1 MDIIEKEGL
10 SVPEAVFSACMSLG
24 IDEKTAQVQ
33 VLSAPGSRRVK
44 VRVGKPGAAM
54 PEAGSSAAALTG
66 AGSSAA
72 APVQAAPR
80 AATPAPY
87 EASGP
92 VSKPADYAPKVSVRK
107 QPTPEQAEAARKDF
121 EILLEKMGTPSKVEV
136 KEHAGNIIFNL
147 TGEKEGLLIGKRGAT
162 LEALQD
168 ALNGMLEAATG
179 DREVFAVVDVA
190 DYRIRQE
197 RKVMDQARQLAEMV
211 LADGVQQSMGPLSAA
226 DRRLVHLEL
235 KPMEGIETFSVG
247 TGSVKKVMIQKKA

>member
-24 IDEKTAQVQ
+24 IDEKDAQVQ
-33 VLSAPGSRRVK
+33 VISAPGARRVK
-44 VRVGKPGAAM
+44 VRVGKPGVAM
-54 PEAGSSAAALTG
+54 PEAGAA
-66 AGSSAA
+66 SP
-72 APVQAAPR
+72 APAPSAPR
-80 AATPAPY
+80 AQAPSAAPAPY
-87 EASGP
+87 EAPGP

-121 EILLEKMGTPSKVEV
+121 EALLEKMGTPSKVEV
-136 KEHAGNIIFNL
+136 KEHAGNVIFNL

-168 ALNGMLEAATG
+168 TLNAILEAATG

-247 TGSVKKVMIQKKA
+247 TGSVKKVVIQKKA